1 MNPQSASQVE
11 HLRQL
16 TAKLKENLALCT
28 APKDHEPT
36 VDAAHDV
43 RTGTRR
49 IEAIL
54 DSMQTSMQRNSHSP
68 PPQAHSPAAALPDGL
83 HALLDSMQTSMQRNS
98 HSPSPQAESAA
109 AALSDAIARWQRL
122 LRKIR
127 R

>member
-36 VDAAHDV
+36 VDAVHDV

-49 IEAIL
+49 IEAI
-54 DSMQTSMQRNSHSP
+54 
-68 PPQAHSPAAALPDGL
+68 
-83 HALLDSMQTSMQRNS
+83 LDSMQTSMQRNS

-127 R
+127 RSAGAVRDLDVHRHLLRDLLESSLKDKGAK